1 MTEFRRRKD
10 DGRVFPIQKR
20 KPYGISRQ
28 LAYEDVQAFRKEGKK
43 ARLIKTNNK
52 LDLYA
57 PYVSDIP
64 DAPETHTKME
74 PEKEEKISSSRKV
87 TEGQRIDLREQLAL
101 VSGNGKSNMNNAE
114 LKEYFSNDSRIK
126 ATIKDGKLTFLSVD
140 PAHISMIMET
150 MDTDLP
156 DGFLYPVTYGKD
168 FEMEWSKSQIP
179 EGNVKLRW
187 PELNFNS
194 DSWSVRLEG
203 ESLKKFMK
211 DLRSIDGDAV
221 RFNLI
226 GGTDKSSVQICRMEV
241 QDVGKDKAVPI
252 ATFNAS
258 SNRMENKDVPDGW
271 DTSDRVS
278 MPREYLQ
285 KTIIAMLG
293 RKGSLN
299 PSDQVLTMQLKRD
312 YPLVAS
318 TRRIG
323 PNGEHIEIQG
333 AVAPRME

>member
-1 MTEFRRRKD
+1 MTEFRKRKD
-10 DGRVFPIQKR
+10 DGRVFPVKKR
-20 KPYGISRQ
+20 KPYGISRT

-64 DAPETHTKME
+64 DAPESHTKME
-74 PEKEEKISSSRKV
+74 PEKEEKISGSRKV

-126 ATIKDGKLTFLSVD
+126 ATIKDGKLTFFSVD

-211 DLRSIDGDAV
+211 DLRCIDGDAV

-226 GGTDKSSVQICRMEV
+226 GGIGKASVQISRMEL
-241 QDVGKDKAVPI
+241 QDDGKDKVVPI
-252 ATFNAS
+252 DTMNAS
-258 SNRMENKDVPDGW
+258 SNRMENKDVPDRW
-271 DTSDRVS
+271 DTSDRVL

-285 KTIIAMLG
+285 KTITAMLG
-293 RKGSLN
+293 RKGSIN

>member
-1 MTEFRRRKD
+1 MTEFRKRKD

-64 DAPETHTKME
+64 DAPETHTKE
-74 PEKEEKISSSRKV
+74 PEKEEKISGSRKV

-194 DSWSVRLEG
+194 DSWTVRLEG
-203 ESLKKFMK
+203 ESLKKFIK

-252 ATFNAS
+252 DTFNAS
-258 SNRMENKDVPDGW
+258 SNRLENKDVPDGW

-285 KTIIAMLG
+285 KTITAMLG

>member
-1 MTEFRRRKD
+1 MTEFRKRKD

-20 KPYGISRQ
+20 KPYGISRT

-57 PYVSDIP
+57 PYISDIP
-64 DAPETHTKME
+64 DAPETYTKE
-74 PEKEEKISSSRKV
+74 PDKEEKISGSGKV
-87 TEGQRIDLREQLAL
+87 TGGQRIDLREQLAL

-114 LKEYFSNDSRIK
+114 LKEYFSNESRIK

-156 DGFLYPVTYGKD
+156 DGFLYPVTYGED

-187 PELNFNS
+187 PELNINS
-194 DSWSVRLEG
+194 DSWTVRLEG
-203 ESLKKFMK
+203 ESLKKFIK
-211 DLRSIDGDAV
+211 DLRSIDGDVV

-226 GGTDKSSVQICRMEV
+226 GGTGKASVQISRMEL
-241 QDVGKDKAVPI
+241 QDDGKDKLVPI
-252 ATFNAS
+252 NTFNAS

-271 DTSDRVS
+271 DTSDRVL

-285 KTIIAMLG
+285 KTITAMLG
-293 RKGSLN
+293 RKGSIN

>member
-64 DAPETHTKME
+64 DAPETHKKE
-74 PEKEEKISSSRKV
+74 PEKEEKISGSRKV

-194 DSWSVRLEG
+194 DSWTVRLEG
-203 ESLKKFMK
+203 ESLKKFIK

-252 ATFNAS
+252 DTFNAS
-258 SNRMENKDVPDGW
+258 SNRLENKDVPDGW

-285 KTIIAMLG
+285 KTITAMLG

>member
-1 MTEFRRRKD
+1 MTEFRKRKD

-28 LAYEDVQAFRKEGKK
+28 LAYEDVQALRKEGKK
-43 ARLIKTNNK
+43 ARLIKTNNR

-64 DAPETHTKME
+64 DAPEGHTKME

-114 LKEYFSNDSRIK
+114 LKEYFSNDSIIK
-126 ATIKDGKLTFLSVD
+126 GTIKDGKLTFLSVD

-194 DSWSVRLEG
+194 DSWTVRLEG
-203 ESLKKFMK
+203 ESLKKFIK

-252 ATFNAS
+252 DTFNAS
-258 SNRMENKDVPDGW
+258 SNRLENKDVPDGW
-271 DTSDRVS
+271 DTSDRVL

-333 AVAPRME
+333 AVAPRMG

>member
-64 DAPETHTKME
+64 DAPETHTKIE

>member
-64 DAPETHTKME
+64 DAPETHTKE
-74 PEKEEKISSSRKV
+74 PEKEEKISGSRKV

-194 DSWSVRLEG
+194 DSWTVRLEG
-203 ESLKKFMK
+203 ESLKKFIK

-252 ATFNAS
+252 DTFNAS
-258 SNRMENKDVPDGW
+258 SNRLENKDVPDGW
-271 DTSDRVS
+271 DTSDRVL

-285 KTIIAMLG
+285 KTITAMLG

>member
-1 MTEFRRRKD
+1 MTEFRKRKD

-126 ATIKDGKLTFLSVD
+126 GTIKDGKLTFLSVD

-194 DSWSVRLEG
+194 DSWTVRLEG
-203 ESLKKFMK
+203 ESLKKFIK

-252 ATFNAS
+252 DTFNAS
-258 SNRMENKDVPDGW
+258 SNRLENKDVPDGW
-271 DTSDRVS
+271 DTSDRVL

>member
-57 PYVSDIP
+57 PYISDIP
-64 DAPETHTKME
+64 DASETHTKE
-74 PEKEEKISSSRKV
+74 PEKEEKISGSRKV

-126 ATIKDGKLTFLSVD
+126 ATIKDGKLTFFSVD

-168 FEMEWSKSQIP
+168 FDMEWSKSQIP

-194 DSWSVRLEG
+194 DSWTVRLEG
-203 ESLKKFMK
+203 ESLKKFIK
-211 DLRSIDGDAV
+211 DLRSIDGDSV

-226 GGTDKSSVQICRMEV
+226 GGTGKASVQISRMEL
-241 QDVGKDKAVPI
+241 QDDGKDKVVPI
-252 ATFNAS
+252 DTMNAS
-258 SNRMENKDVPDGW
+258 SNRMENKDVPDRW
-271 DTSDRVS
+271 DTSDRVL

-285 KTIIAMLG
+285 KTITAMLG
-293 RKGSLN
+293 RKGSIN

>member
-1 MTEFRRRKD
+1 MTEFRKRKD

-57 PYVSDIP
+57 PYISDIP
-64 DAPETHTKME
+64 DASETHTKE
-74 PEKEEKISSSRKV
+74 PEKEEKISGSRKV

-126 ATIKDGKLTFLSVD
+126 ATIKDGKLTFFSVD

-168 FEMEWSKSQIP
+168 FDMEWSKSQIP

-194 DSWSVRLEG
+194 DSWTVRLEG
-203 ESLKKFMK
+203 ESLKKFIK
-211 DLRSIDGDAV
+211 DLRSIDGDSV

-226 GGTDKSSVQICRMEV
+226 GGTGKASVQISRMEL
-241 QDVGKDKAVPI
+241 QDDGKDKVVPI
-252 ATFNAS
+252 DTMNAS
-258 SNRMENKDVPDGW
+258 SNRMENKDVPDRW
-271 DTSDRVS
+271 DTSDRVL

-285 KTIIAMLG
+285 KTITAMLG
-293 RKGSLN
+293 RKGSIN

>member
-1 MTEFRRRKD
+1 MTEFRKRKD
-10 DGRVFPIQKR
+10 DGRVFPVKKR
-20 KPYGISRQ
+20 KPYGISRT

-57 PYVSDIP
+57 PYISDIP
-64 DAPETHTKME
+64 DASETHTKE
-74 PEKEEKISSSRKV
+74 PEKEEKISGSRKV

-126 ATIKDGKLTFLSVD
+126 ATIKDGKLTFFSVD

-168 FEMEWSKSQIP
+168 FDMEWSKSQIP

-194 DSWSVRLEG
+194 DSWTVRLEG
-203 ESLKKFMK
+203 ESLKKFIK

-226 GGTDKSSVQICRMEV
+226 GGTGKASVQISRMEL
-241 QDVGKDKAVPI
+241 QDDGKDKVVPI
-252 ATFNAS
+252 DTMNAS
-258 SNRMENKDVPDGW
+258 SNRMENKDVPDRW

-285 KTIIAMLG
+285 KTITAMLG
-293 RKGSLN
+293 RKGSIN

>member
-64 DAPETHTKME
+64 DAPETHTKE
-74 PEKEEKISSSRKV
+74 PEKEEKISGSRKV

-114 LKEYFSNDSRIK
+114 LNEYFSNDSRIK

-194 DSWSVRLEG
+194 DSWTVRLEG
-203 ESLKKFMK
+203 ESLKKFIK

-252 ATFNAS
+252 DTFNAS
-258 SNRMENKDVPDGW
+258 SNRLENKDVPDGW
-271 DTSDRVS
+271 DTSDRVL

-285 KTIIAMLG
+285 KTITAMLG